1 MNLNLEFFGIKITSV
16 LLIIILTL
24 IFFMILFLLV
34 KKLSIEKRIRD
45 RKISPRKVSKNELQK
60 HKNTWFNNIISKLD
74 REYIEMKLIH
84 AGNPLG
90 LSDIPTY
97 IILKA
102 LFTFTGIII
111 GLQLYS
117 NDYVSRSVF
126 IFIFSCI
133 LGFFLVDIFINQST
147 KSRVSK
153 INSQLP
159 NFLVYFDNYN
169 KAGLMFEDILST
181 TIDILEGELKKE
193 VIRFNVNYS
202 MTKDFELSLRE
213 FTKRLGSAD
222 SDSLEIKLR
231 QCYYSGVYDD
241 VISDEKEM
249 IDKKIVND
257 IAKQTK
263 QFDLY
268 LAIAMGLLLFNLFL
282 WLIYPLMIM
291 VTRDMGG
298 MY

>member
-1 MNLNLEFFGIKITSV
+1 MNINIVTFL
-16 LLIIILTL
+16 
-24 IFFMILFLLV
+24 LFLI
-34 KKLSIEKRIRD
+34 LSITFFIVLYLMFRKISIDKRIRE
-45 RKISPRKVSKNELQK
+45 RKIIPRKTLKPIKKNNS
-60 HKNTWFNNIISKLD
+60 NTWMNFILSKID
-74 REYIEMKLIH
+74 KEYLELKLIH
-84 AGNPLG
+84 AGNPIG
-90 LSDIPTY
+90 ISDVPTY
-97 IILKA
+97 IIMKS
-102 LFTFTGIII
+102 LFTVTGLIM
-111 GLQLYS
+111 GVQLYDS
-117 NDYVSRSVF
+117 ESIPKSIAFFLISSV
-126 IFIFSCI
+126 I
-133 LGFFLVDIFINQST
+133 GFFFVDFLIKQST
-147 KSRVSK
+147 KTRVTK

-159 NFLVYFDNYN
+159 NFLIYFDNYN

-181 TIDILEGELKKE
+181 TIDILSGELKKE

-202 MTKDFELSLRE
+202 MTKDFQSSLEE

-291 VTRDMGG
+291 VTSDMNGI
-298 MY
+298 Y

>member
-1 MNLNLEFFGIKITSV
+1 MNINIVTFL
-16 LLIIILTL
+16 
-24 IFFMILFLLV
+24 LFLI
-34 KKLSIEKRIRD
+34 LSITFFIVLYLMFRKISIDKRIRE
-45 RKISPRKVSKNELQK
+45 RKIIPRKTLKPIKKNNS
-60 HKNTWFNNIISKLD
+60 NTWMNFILSKID
-74 REYIEMKLIH
+74 KEYLELKLIH
-84 AGNPLG
+84 AGNPIG
-90 LSDIPTY
+90 ISDIPTY
-97 IILKA
+97 IIMKS
-102 LFTFTGIII
+102 LFTVTGLIM
-111 GLQLYS
+111 GVQLYDS
-117 NDYVSRSVF
+117 ESIPKS
-126 IFIFSCI
+126 IA
-133 LGFFLVDIFINQST
+133 FFLVSSIIGFFFVDFLIKQST
-147 KSRVSK
+147 KTRVTK

-159 NFLVYFDNYN
+159 NFLIYFDNYN

-181 TIDILEGELKKE
+181 TIDILSGELKKE

-202 MTKDFELSLRE
+202 MTKDFQSSLEE

-291 VTRDMGG
+291 VTSDMSGI
-298 MY
+298 Y

>member
-1 MNLNLEFFGIKITSV
+1 MNLNIITF
-16 LLIIILTL
+16 L
-24 IFFMILFLLV
+24 LFLI
-34 KKLSIEKRIRD
+34 LSITFFIVLYLMFRKISIDKRIRERKIIP
-45 RKISPRKVSKNELQK
+45 RKISKPIKKNNS
-60 HKNTWFNNIISKLD
+60 NTWMNFILSKID
-74 REYIEMKLIH
+74 KEYLELKLIH
-84 AGNPLG
+84 AGNPIG
-90 LSDIPTY
+90 ISDVPTY
-97 IILKA
+97 IIMKS
-102 LFTFTGIII
+102 LFTATGLIMGVQLYNPESISKSIIFFLMSSII
-111 GLQLYS
+111 G
-117 NDYVSRSVF
+117 
-126 IFIFSCI
+126 
-133 LGFFLVDIFINQST
+133 FFFVDFLIKQST
-147 KSRVSK
+147 KTRVTK

-159 NFLVYFDNYN
+159 NFLIYFDNYN

-181 TIDILEGELKKE
+181 TIDILSGELKKE

-202 MTKDFELSLRE
+202 MTKDFQSSLEE

-282 WLIYPLMIM
+282 WLIYPLMLM
-291 VTRDMGG
+291 VTTDMSGI
-298 MY
+298 Y